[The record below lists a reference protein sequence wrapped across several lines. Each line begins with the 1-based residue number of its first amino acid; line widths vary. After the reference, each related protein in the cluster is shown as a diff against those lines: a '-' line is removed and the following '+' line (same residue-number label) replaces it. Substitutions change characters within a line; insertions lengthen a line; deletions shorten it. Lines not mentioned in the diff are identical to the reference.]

1 MVISIFKPPEDGK
14 TWAEQKAGDICDAT
28 SYEYEKYFNGV
39 GTFTLELPVNTR
51 FREELRVNRFL
62 VTDSGDALVVR
73 DIQTTLDKVK
83 VTGYDLNGLLCDRIT
98 LGTDESGYDPYDG
111 STEAC
116 VKYYVSGNLAASGI
130 PGRNLPRFGVVPN
143 TLDRGTPED
152 HAYPRYQ
159 NLQELVTELCGAAGL
174 GWRVSLNRR
183 GGITDPVFLFDVAE
197 QTDRTSGQ
205 SERDRVVFSVQMH
218 NVESMTR
225 QVGVTSARNT
235 LYLDIDGTVVQYP
248 REQEDTEESGEEAQG
263 RKPGSGY
270 DRREE
275 YCSLSGKSLDEEV
288 YKVEA
293 EHNMADRM
301 QETDSLTIE
310 AGNPLD
316 YGVKYDVG
324 TRVTVY
330 DRNRKLQLDS
340 VISAATVRRTGT
352 EYSVRLTLG
361 ESKPKL
367 LDNYAKKSEVTQ
379 RTVRN
384 SSGGISGVYTKK
396 IAFTAGGFDL
406 TFAGSG
412 GDVLNSFA
420 VTEDDSGNITGITN
434 TTADRSIEV
443 TYD

>member
-14 TWAEQKAGDICDAT
+14 TWAEQKAGDICDAI

-51 FREELRVNRFL
+51 FRDELAVNRFL
-62 VTDSGDALVVR
+62 VTDSGDALMIK
-73 DIQTTLDKVK
+73 DIQTTLDRVK

-98 LGTDESGYDPYDG
+98 LGTDETGYDPYDG

-116 VKYYVSGNLAASGI
+116 VKYYVSSNLAASSI
-130 PGRNLPRFGVVPN
+130 PARNLPRFGVADN
-143 TLDRGTPED
+143 TLDRGTAED

-159 NLQELVTELCGAAGL
+159 NLQELVTELCEAAGL
-174 GWRVSLNRR
+174 GWRVSLNKNA
-183 GGITDPVFLFDVAE
+183 GVADPLLVFDVAE
-197 QTDRTSGQ
+197 QTDRTAGQ
-205 SERDRVVFSVQMH
+205 SDRDRVIFSAQFH
-218 NVESMTR
+218 NVDTMTR
-225 QVGVTSARNT
+225 QVGVTSAKNT

-248 REQEDTEESGEEAQG
+248 REQEEGSTEA

-275 YCSLSGKSLDEEV
+275 YCSLSGKSLDEDV

-310 AGNPLD
+310 AGSPLE
-316 YGVKYDVG
+316 YGVKYDAG

-330 DRNRKLQLDS
+330 DRNRSLQLDS
-340 VISAATVRRTGT
+340 VISAVTVRRSGT

-384 SSGGISGVYTKK
+384 SSGSVNGTYAKK
-396 IAFTAGGFDL
+396 IAFRSGGFDL
-406 TFAGSG
+406 TFGSAS
-412 GDVLNSFA
+412 GDVVNSFTI
-420 VTEDDSGNITGITN
+420 TEDSSGNITRITN
-434 TTADRSIEV
+434 TTAGRSIEV

>member
-293 EHNMADRM
+293 EHTPAPER
-301 QETDSLTIE
+301 
-310 AGNPLD
+310 
-316 YGVKYDVG
+316 
-324 TRVTVY
+324 
-330 DRNRKLQLDS
+330 
-340 VISAATVRRTGT
+340 
-352 EYSVRLTLG
+352 
-361 ESKPKL
+361 
-367 LDNYAKKSEVTQ
+367 
-379 RTVRN
+379 
-384 SSGGISGVYTKK
+384 SS
-396 IAFTAGGFDL
+396 
-406 TFAGSG
+406 
-412 GDVLNSFA
+412 
-420 VTEDDSGNITGITN
+420 
-434 TTADRSIEV
+434 
-443 TYD
+443 